1 MKEDKTIITKIEI
14 DENNQP
20 SLVSLPSSKVDLPE
34 TDYAEI
40 SENLNEE
47 NSVAQLSP
55 TVDLKK
61 EQKQFRKELG
71 RQMFMAQVVKLET
84 DKTIDKRK
92 RIFKNIFSIFFVLI
106 AVGVLVYTALNDIF
120 GRNEQFSWE
129 TIFSTISSNVKYII
143 FALIALFFCFALKGF
158 NFSITSKALTKKFRF
173 KTCFETAIVEH
184 YYNNVTPLAM
194 GGQSFAIFHLTK
206 HGFDGGTASSMTIS
220 TFFMHQLGFVAVG
233 IFSLLSLSP
242 TFNLF
247 NLQPNAYGSF
257 GLELIKS
264 AAFLGLFFCMIMP
277 VLVIFFTIFPR
288 VCARLV
294 SMVLRLG
301 EKLKLV
307 KNAQI
312 TTQRTLKGVVKNSKC
327 LKKLGTNPLV
337 FITAFI
343 VSVLEQFANG
353 AVAFFV
359 LSFFGY
365 SWTQPLFLAYIGIV
379 QVCALVSSAVSFIPT
394 PGNTGA
400 ADLTFYEIF
409 KSGLARGLAFPA
421 MLFWR
426 VLSYYSFLIIG
437 FIFVVF
443 KRKSDRKKEAK
454 GLKLD

>member
-14 DENNQP
+14 DENNKP
-20 SLVSLPSSKVDLPE
+20 SLVSMPSSKVDLPE

-40 SENLNEE
+40 SEKLNEE
-47 NSVAQLSP
+47 NSVSELSP
-55 TVDLKK
+55 TIDLKK
-61 EQKQFRKELG
+61 EQRQFRKELG
-71 RQMFMAQVVKLET
+71 RQMFMSQVVKLET

-92 RIFKNIFSIFFVLI
+92 RILKNIFSILFVII

-120 GRNEQFSWE
+120 GRKEEFSWE
-129 TIFSTISSNVKYII
+129 TILQTISNNAIYIVY
-143 FALIALFFCFALKGF
+143 ALIALFFCFALKGL
-158 NFSITSKALTKKFRF
+158 NFSITSKALTKRFRF

-206 HGFDGGTASSMTIS
+206 HGYDGGTASSMTIS
-220 TFFMHQLGFVAVG
+220 TFFMHQLGFVVVG

-247 NLQPNAYGSF
+247 NIQPNAYDSF

-277 VLVIFFTIFPR
+277 VLVILFAIFPR
-288 VCARLV
+288 VCAGLV
-294 SMVLRLG
+294 GVILRLG

-307 KNAQI
+307 KNAKV
-312 TTQRTLKGVVKNSKC
+312 TTHKTLKGVVKNSKC

-337 FITAFI
+337 FLSAFI

-353 AVAFFV
+353 AVAFFI

-365 SWTQPLFLAYIGIV
+365 TWTQDPFIAYIGIV
-379 QVCALVSSAVSFIPT
+379 QVCVLVSSAVSFIPT

-421 MLFWR
+421 MFLWR
-426 VLSYYSFLIIG
+426 IFSYYSFLLVG
-437 FIFVVF
+437 FIFVIL
-443 KRKSDRKKEAK
+443 KRKSDRKKEAR

>member
-14 DENNQP
+14 DEDNQP
-20 SLVSLPSSKVDLPE
+20 SLVSIPSSKVDLPE

-40 SENLNEE
+40 SEKLNEE

-55 TVDLKK
+55 AVDLKK

-71 RQMFMAQVVKLET
+71 RQMFMSQVIKLEN

-92 RIFKNIFSIFFVLI
+92 RIFKNIFSILFVLI
-106 AVGVLVYTALNDIF
+106 AVGVFVYTALNDIL
-120 GRNEQFSWE
+120 GRNEPFSWE
-129 TIFSTISSNVKYII
+129 TIFTTISNNARYII
-143 FALIALFFCFALKGF
+143 YALIALFFCFALKGF

-194 GGQSFAIFHLTK
+194 GGQSFAIFHLSK

-242 TFNLF
+242 TFDLF
-247 NLQPNAYGSF
+247 NLQPNVYGAF

-277 VLVIFFTIFPR
+277 VLVLLFSIFPR

-294 SMVLRLG
+294 AMVLRLG

-307 KNAQI
+307 KNAKV
-312 TTQRTLKGVVKNSKC
+312 TTHLTLKGVLKNSKC

-337 FITAFI
+337 FISAFI

-353 AVAFFV
+353 AVAYFV

-365 SWTQPLFLAYIGIV
+365 SWTQDPFIAYIGIV
-379 QVCALVSSAVSFIPT
+379 QVCVIVSAAVSFIPT

-421 MLFWR
+421 MFLWR
-426 VLSYYSFLIIG
+426 VFSYYSFLLIG
-437 FIFVVF
+437 FVFVIL
-443 KRKSDRKKEAK
+443 KRKSDRKKEAR
-454 GLKLD
+454 GQRLY